1 MENLDNIK
9 VTVIEKNACTVTA
22 SSVMVGLPTLVGPA
36 GPQGPQGPAGPS
48 GGVWG
53 EIEGT
58 LSDQTD
64 LQDALDLKANTA
76 DLGEMA
82 EVDDA
87 PSDSK
92 EYVRKNGTWSE
103 ASGGGGAWGEIT
115 GTLSNQTDL
124 QSALDEKIEDAPS
137 DGKSYNRSDGD
148 WVEASSGGYELLTYY
163 VDPNGNDTND
173 GLTDQTPFATFQHAV
188 DVASEVGIT
197 NIQLATGTYDE
208 TVTITGKK
216 IKLFIHN
223 ESNCG
228 QTLLK
233 TLTVEDGGYLFV
245 SGTITS
251 SSPDKFYIYGG
262 LSILRLSFAYIS
274 VIHLSDATLIVKFS
288 SICYISTIYSNITTN
303 PKNSVYVTNGGLLC
317 AVNLRITNS
326 YNHAVMAETG
336 GIITGYQIYGDINY
350 YTSDGGQ
357 IFLWNDFPATIAQQF
372 SPGTAYSAGDY
383 VMYQNSL
390 YKFTANHPAGAWASA
405 DVTHVVAM
413 DEVDGKQDTL
423 TFDTTPTA
431 SSTNPVTSGGIKTA
445 LDAKQ
450 NTLSWD
456 TAPTSGGTNPMT
468 SGAIYAHE
476 PFQVTGTA
484 SAGSSVTFTDSR
496 IDSDHW
502 RIPKGGIYFGTGANV
517 TTGVHWVT
525 NPTNHTVTLEAT
537 FSGATTVAID
547 MIWFQ

>member
-9 VTVIEKNACTVTA
+9 VTVIEKNACTVTS

-58 LSDQTD
+58 LTDQTD

-103 ASGGGGAWGEIT
+103 ASGGGGGTWGSIT

-251 SSPDKFYIYGG
+251 SAPDKFYIYGG

-274 VIHLSDATLIVKFS
+274 VIPRF
-288 SICYISTIYSNITTN
+288 
-303 PKNSVYVTNGGLLC
+303 
-317 AVNLRITNS
+317 
-326 YNHAVMAETG
+326 
-336 GIITGYQIYGDINY
+336 
-350 YTSDGGQ
+350 
-357 IFLWNDFPATIAQQF
+357 IA
-372 SPGTAYSAGDY
+372 
-383 VMYQNSL
+383 
-390 YKFTANHPAGAWASA
+390 
-405 DVTHVVAM
+405 
-413 DEVDGKQDTL
+413 
-423 TFDTTPTA
+423 
-431 SSTNPVTSGGIKTA
+431 
-445 LDAKQ
+445 
-450 NTLSWD
+450 
-456 TAPTSGGTNPMT
+456 
-468 SGAIYAHE
+468 
-476 PFQVTGTA
+476 
-484 SAGSSVTFTDSR
+484 
-496 IDSDHW
+496 
-502 RIPKGGIYFGTGANV
+502 
-517 TTGVHWVT
+517 
-525 NPTNHTVTLEAT
+525 
-537 FSGATTVAID
+537 
-547 MIWFQ
+547 